1 MQIGKL
7 SAINPMKYALH
18 RILTLLILI
27 FLINCTST
35 SKLLSDDSLLKELD
49 QTNYFKYCD
58 QEEYKKLKSPNIKE
72 PLNSNSIFDFYDDF
86 TYQCYSKRN
95 YHIDGEKLSDWGG
108 IDHFITSVLHPFYE
122 ATGFKLD
129 ITEHI
134 VKFDSINYFRFETL
148 IVNNRKY
155 EIFKNDY
162 VRWGEAWY
170 IAPIRIAEMINTE
183 LKLQNFEEQF
193 YLINSEN
200 DLAGSF
206 LTPSQYEFFKK
217 NIKDLYWQP
226 QSIESWKKLYNV
238 KIKS

>member
-1 MQIGKL
+1 
-7 SAINPMKYALH
+7 
-18 RILTLLILI
+18 
-27 FLINCTST
+27 
-35 SKLLSDDSLLKELD
+35 
-49 QTNYFKYCD
+49 
-58 QEEYKKLKSPNIKE
+58 
-72 PLNSNSIFDFYDDF
+72 
-86 TYQCYSKRN
+86 
-95 YHIDGEKLSDWGG
+95 
-108 IDHFITSVLHPFYE
+108 
-122 ATGFKLD
+122 
-129 ITEHI
+129 
-134 VKFDSINYFRFETL
+134 
-148 IVNNRKY
+148 
-155 EIFKNDY
+155 

-183 LKLQNFEEQF
+183 LILQNFEEQF